1 METDIRETD
10 EILTSLHSLSIYRSE
25 YNDIQCTSF

>member
-1 METDIRETD
+1 MEAENKETDK
-10 EILTSLHSLSIYRSE
+10 ILTSLSMYRSQ